1 MGEETGVTR
10 TIYEL
15 FEMILPVAIF
25 ILILGGIIIVKD
37 IDSSRAYMLEKEISY
52 ISSIT
57 SENMVVELD
66 LKNTKY
72 ENVKVETSGNKV
84 LVKVNEKTSNTQ
96 IYGGSEYF
104 GQGEIERITNGQD
117 GQITILG

>member
-10 TIYEL
+10 TIFYL

-72 ENVKVETSGNKV
+72 KNVKVESSGNKV
-84 LVKVNEKTSNTQ
+84 LVKVNEKSNTQ

-104 GQGEIERITNGQD
+104 GQGEIERMTNGQD
-117 GQITILG
+117 GQVTILG